1 MTIPIYN
8 DISCYLLLKEDP
20 KKIIKRYEIN
30 FVILD
35 SNMVAVSWSE
45 VADFAEIFNAFNRN
59 ALVNEVKYKINKVH
73 YALILA
79 DKQPPKL
86 VIAFYEEDENE
97 WKYYKFTK
105 VESLL
110 IYNKLTKILN
120 KCDFGE

>member
-8 DISCYLLLKEDP
+8 SISCHLMVKEDP

-30 FVILD
+30 SVILD
-35 SNMVAVSWSE
+35 SKMVAESWGE
-45 VADFAEIFNAFNRN
+45 VADFSEIFNAFNRN
-59 ALVNEVKYKINKVH
+59 SLVNEVKYQINKVH

-86 VIAFYEEDENE
+86 AIALYQKDEKE
-97 WKYYKFTK
+97 WKYYKYTK

>member
-1 MTIPIYN
+1 MTIQIHN
-8 DISCYLLLKEDP
+8 GISCNLTVREDP
-20 KKIIKRYEIN
+20 KKIIKRYEIYS
-30 FVILD
+30 VELD
-35 SNMVAVSWSE
+35 SKMVAESWSE

-59 ALVNEVKYKINKVH
+59 TLVNEVKYKINKVH

-79 DKQPPKL
+79 DKKPPK
-86 VIAFYEEDENE
+86 VAIALYEEDEKE
-97 WKYYKFTK
+97 WKYYKFAK

>member
-1 MTIPIYN
+1 MTIKIYN
-8 DISCYLLLKEDP
+8 GISCNLLLKEDP

-59 ALVNEVKYKINKVH
+59 SLLSEVKYQINKVH

-86 VIAFYEEDENE
+86 AIALYQKNEKE
-97 WKYYKFTK
+97 WKYYKYTK

>member
-1 MTIPIYN
+1 MIIQIHN
-8 DISCYLLLKEDP
+8 GIMCHLLVKEDS
-20 KKIIKRYEIN
+20 KKIIKRYEIYS
-30 FVILD
+30 VTLD
-35 SNMVAVSWSE
+35 SKIVAGSWSG
-45 VADFAEIFNAFNRN
+45 VADFSEIFNAFNRN
-59 ALVNEVKYKINKVH
+59 ALVNEVKYKTNEVH

-79 DKQPPKL
+79 DKQPPK
-86 VIAFYEEDENE
+86 VAIALYEEDEKE

>member
-1 MTIPIYN
+1 MTIPIHN
-8 DISCYLLLKEDP
+8 GISCHLTVKEDP

-30 FVILD
+30 SVILD
-35 SNMVAVSWSE
+35 SKMVAESWSE
-45 VADFAEIFNAFNRN
+45 VADFSEIFNAFNRN
-59 ALVNEVKYKINKVH
+59 SLVNEVKYQINKIH

-86 VIAFYEEDENE
+86 AIALYQKDEKE
-97 WKYYKFTK
+97 WKYYKYTK

>member
-1 MTIPIYN
+1 MTIQIYN
-8 DISCYLLLKEDP
+8 GISCHLIVREDP
-20 KKIIKRYEIN
+20 KKIIKRYEIYS
-30 FVILD
+30 VILN
-35 SNMVAVSWSE
+35 SKMVAESWSE
-45 VADFAEIFNAFNRN
+45 AADFSEIFNAFNRN
-59 ALVNEVKYKINKVH
+59 GLVNEVKYQINKVH

-79 DKQPPKL
+79 DKQPPK
-86 VIAFYEEDENE
+86 VAIALYEEDEKE

>member
-1 MTIPIYN
+1 MMIQIYN
-8 DISCYLLLKEDP
+8 GISCHLIVREDP
-20 KKIIKRYEIN
+20 KKIIKRYEIYS
-30 FVILD
+30 VTLASKI
-35 SNMVAVSWSE
+35 VAESWSE

-59 ALVNEVKYKINKVH
+59 ALVNEVKYHINKVH

-79 DKQPPKL
+79 DKQPPK
-86 VIAFYEEDENE
+86 VAIALYEEDEKE